1 MRTRS
6 LALLGGTPAFDAPLH
21 VGRPNIGERDAFIA
35 RVNAILDSKWLTNRG
50 PYVIDF
56 ERRIAEHVGVAH
68 CILVCN
74 ATIGLELL
82 IRALGFR
89 GEVIVPAF
97 TFVATAHAVQWQEI
111 TPVFA
116 DIERKTHNLDPSSVE
131 KLITPRTTGIIGV
144 HVWGQQ
150 CNVDQLARLAQRH
163 RLDLI
168 FDAAHAFS
176 CSHNG
181 RMIGTFGRAEVFS
194 FHATKFVNSFEGGA
208 IVTNDGEL
216 AERLRLMQNF
226 GFKGYDNVIYIGT
239 NGKMSEICAAMG
251 LSNLA
256 SIESF
261 IARNIANYGAYSDCL
276 APLEGIRLL
285 KYERSGRHNYQ
296 YVVAEVDDARTGLSR
311 DDLIDV
317 LHAENVIARRYFY
330 PGVHR
335 MEPYRSMSIKKG
347 DLTITEEVCRKV
359 IVLPSGQAV
368 DRPEIERICAV
379 ISEAL
384 EQAPRIKRK
393 LDERRRNLVDHAP

>member
-256 SIESF
+256 SIEAF